1 MTTKLSQRDLQRNVR
16 LQIVLRVFQKRV
28 FLPLAAIY
36 FSTVAGF
43 SLAEIG
49 LLATW
54 FALIQVV
61 AEVPSGMF
69 ADRYGKVRSERIGA
83 FLNICAT
90 LLYVFAPNH
99 VGIFAGMALE
109 AIGYSFFGGAC
120 EALLHDTLQAQSRVS
135 VYTKVLARIQSA
147 SLAINAV
154 LVSLVPL
161 TYRIDPT
168 YPFLIGTAAYTVLF
182 ITTFYLR
189 EVYPAGKAVSTPVKP
204 SFRQRITI
212 LRQYKSIVPFLLAF
226 GIISALYTAPSDFA
240 NIAFSDLGLAPE
252 KLGFVFAAGSVVGVL
267 FGWVLHWFKRLPFY
281 VYALVDWSVLWEWL
295 LSVWSANLTLMIVV
309 NICTMAFWRYRR
321 IIYQEKLLEVLQTNR
336 KATALSVMNNAGQL
350 NELYIPVLF
359 GLSATQTGI
368 PATYGIAAALLVGVL
383 ALWVYALR
391 KLPGDAVSTRYVA
404 PDV

>member
-1 MTTKLSQRDLQRNVR
+1 MTSRLNPKELQRNVR
-16 LQIVLRVFQKRV
+16 LQVVLRVFQKRV

-36 FSTVAGF
+36 FTSVAGF
-43 SLAEIG
+43 SLTEIG

-54 FALIQVV
+54 FALVQVLV
-61 AEVPSGMF
+61 EVPTGMF

-99 VGIFAGMALE
+99 VGIFGGAALE
-109 AIGYSFFGGAC
+109 AVGYSFFGGAC
-120 EALLHDTLQAQSRVS
+120 EALLHDTLQAQGRVS
-135 VYTKVLARIQSA
+135 NYTKILARIQSA

-161 TYRIDPT
+161 TYQLNPR
-168 YPFLIGTAAYTVLF
+168 YPFLLGTLAYVVLF
-182 ITTFYLR
+182 VTTFYLR
-189 EVYPAGKAVSTPVKP
+189 EVYPGQHTADQTRPTIS
-204 SFRQRITI
+204 QRLAI
-212 LRQYKSIVPFLLAF
+212 LRRYRSLVPFLLAF

-240 NIAFSDLGLAPE
+240 NIAFRDLGLAPE
-252 KLGFVFAAGSVVGVL
+252 KLGFVFAAGSVVGVA

-281 VYALVDWSVLWEWL
+281 VYALVDWSVLVIWL
-295 LSVWSANLTLMIVV
+295 LSVWSANLSLMIVV
-309 NICTMAFWRYRR
+309 NIGTMAFWRYRR

-359 GLSATQTGI
+359 GLSAAQVGI
-368 PATYGIAAALLVGVL
+368 PQTYGLAALVMLGVL
-383 ALWVYALR
+383 ALWIYALR
-391 KLPGDAVSTRYVA
+391 NLPANAVSTENA
-404 PDV
+404 TPEI